1 VDEHAERLWLP
12 QRHAAAVKAMLA
24 RHGLRVEQLRRF
36 VAGTDVF
43 SRQSDGTTIAAQ
55 YGREG
60 ITLRPANMDRV
71 NGWAEVLQRLGDVEG
86 NIPARL
92 FIHRRCGRLVET
104 LPSLQHDPSR
114 PEDVLKVDADGEGV
128 GRDDAADAL
137 GIWWRRKR
145 LEAGNYALSGLGWL
159 RGRYSQGVALGY
171 RMAPRWGGGWAGR
184 GERAVA
190 GVAEDD
196 VVEDFGFEELANAD
210 EVAGENYALAFW
222 WQKRMP

>member
-1 VDEHAERLWLP
+1 
-12 QRHAAAVKAMLA
+12 
-24 RHGLRVEQLRRF
+24 
-36 VAGTDVF
+36 
-43 SRQSDGTTIAAQ
+43 
-55 YGREG
+55 
-60 ITLRPANMDRV
+60 MDRV

-159 RGRYSQGVALGY
+159 RGRYSQGVAPGY